1 MVDFKTKNCLGSF
14 CSFDRSQIAH
24 TGERIDFSLN
34 FNELYYIVVS
44 C

>member
-1 MVDFKTKNCLGSF
+1 MIGFKTKNGLGSF

-24 TGERIDFSLN
+24 TVEIIDFSLN